1 MRASR
6 QVRVGSV
13 LIGGGAPVSL
23 QSMTKT
29 DTRDIA
35 ATAAEI
41 RELEQA
47 GADLV
52 RVSVPDAEAA
62 RALGSIKAQ
71 AGLPIIADIHF
82 DHRLALMALEAGADK
97 LRLNP
102 GNLRRP
108 EHVREVVAAARQ
120 RGVPIRVGANLGSL
134 PPDVRARY
142 AERLH
147 TPAGAA
153 QALFDAA
160 LHHVRLLEK
169 LGFGDIVL
177 SLKAFDV
184 PATIEA
190 YRLAAHQ
197 TDYPLHVGITEA
209 GPPPAGLLRSAV
221 GIGALLAQGIGD
233 TIRVSLTAPA
243 VEEVRAGR
251 EILRALEL
259 RRGGVT
265 LVSCPTCSRCS
276 LDMQQVALRV
286 ERELRG
292 VDDALRRAGREL
304 RVAVMGCVVNGPG
317 EARDADVGIAADAR
331 GAVLF
336 SKGEV
341 VRRVPPDE
349 AVAAVVAEA
358 HRHVA
363 QPPSAVRGRPR
374 GAAPTH
380 PGSTTPCE

>member
-29 DTRDIA
+29 DTCDIA

-41 RELEQA
+41 RELQQA

-62 RALGSIKAQ
+62 RAFAGIKAQ
-71 AGLPIIADIHF
+71 AGLPLIADIHF

-102 GNLRRP
+102 GNVRRP
-108 EHVREVVAAARQ
+108 EHIREVVAAAVQ

-134 PPDVRARY
+134 PPDIRARHR
-142 AERLH
+142 ATLH

-160 LHHVRLLEK
+160 LHHVRLLEE
-169 LGFGDIVL
+169 LGFADIVL

-190 YRLAAHQ
+190 YRLAARE

-209 GPPPAGLLRSAV
+209 GPPPAGLVRSAA

-276 LDMQQVALRV
+276 LDVQQAALRV
-286 ERELRG
+286 ERELRKL
-292 VDDALRRAGREL
+292 DDALRRAGREL
-304 RVAVMGCVVNGPG
+304 RVAVMGCAVNGPG

-341 VRRVPPDE
+341 VRRVKAEE
-349 AVAAVVAEA
+349 AVAALVAEA
-358 HRHVA
+358 RRLA
-363 QPPSAVRGRPR
+363 ES
-374 GAAPTH
+374 
-380 PGSTTPCE
+380 